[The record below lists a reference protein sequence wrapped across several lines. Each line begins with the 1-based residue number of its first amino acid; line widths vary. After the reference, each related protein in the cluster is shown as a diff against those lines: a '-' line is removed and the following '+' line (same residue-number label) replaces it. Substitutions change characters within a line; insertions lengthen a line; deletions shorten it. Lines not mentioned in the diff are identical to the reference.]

1 MTGGAHWA
9 QIAVTPPLTP
19 RRYATGSLQ
28 SIVDPPR
35 IQQDQLKLVAKPPVG
50 LMGFQG
56 VTTYQQRGN
65 QSETGA
71 QNDKVGEAGGDARKA
86 AS

>member
-19 RRYATGSLQ
+19 RRDRLQ

-35 IQQDQLKLVAKPPVG
+35 IQQDQLKLAAKPPVG

-71 QNDKVGEAGGDARKA
+71 QNERAGEVGG
-86 AS
+86 